1 MTGNSSNQISSTPE
15 AKQALASESI
25 VQNVAEQAILRLSQM
40 PSEDWRT
47 MTPEIRD
54 TLFQQ
59 FVGISYHEFINLPLD
74 TIKSILYQLGLQDLV
89 GDLSVSYEDE
99 SRSAVQQPPTPRAKT
114 GYDDA
119 RMQGETFSPPIK
131 THDDG
136 SPVETATEPEVPK
149 QMQVDTGDAG
159 LAQSQVVPTVSA
171 ENLHGGEPATQV
183 ATGTAE
189 NILQAQPE
197 IGNVEAQHT
206 QAKAPQPE
214 VPDQEVGL
222 PADATMG
229 VEGLQTLPE
238 SGDAVTQQLQPELAV
253 QTEETQVDEST
264 AEATT
269 EAEEGVEAAE
279 STEGRE
285 REESEEVGESLTE
298 EEKARIET
306 ETGANL
312 QAKSAGSDDDDD
324 NPPTQEKLEVP
335 PVFGFAI
342 PESVTEDP
350 WSIAKSGPVGKSSTW
365 AATLL
370 AKLWNVMKERQV
382 NES

>member
-15 AKQALASESI
+15 AKQAPASESI

-89 GDLSVSYEDE
+89 GALSVSYEDE
-99 SRSAVQQPPTPRAKT
+99 SRSAVQQPPTPRA
-114 GYDDA
+114 
-119 RMQGETFSPPIK
+119 ETSIVEQQ
-131 THDDG
+131 TQ
-136 SPVETATEPEVPK
+136 VETATEPEVPK

-183 ATGTAE
+183 ATTGTAE
-189 NILQAQPE
+189 NIPQAQPK
-197 IGNVEAQHT
+197 IDNVEAQHT

-214 VPDQEVGL
+214 VPE
-222 PADATMG
+222 
-229 VEGLQTLPE
+229 
-238 SGDAVTQQLQPELAV
+238 
-253 QTEETQVDEST
+253 QVDEST
-264 AEATT
+264 AEATIET
-269 EAEEGVEAAE
+269 EEGVEAAE

-285 REESEEVGESLTE
+285 REESEEAGESLTE

-312 QAKSAGSDDDDD
+312 QAKSAGSNDDDDD
-324 NPPTQEKLEVP
+324 NPPPQEKLEVP